1 MLNIFFWSNLRYSYD
16 DKTSMYVPS
25 FTLGF
30 WICIICTWS
39 FINLY
44 LCLCAFDWQILYL
57 LSQTLQP
64 HQHQSL
70 TSQHNLMA
78 QSPNYHH
85 QGTFSVQGEMTV
97 VCSGQTGI
105 TIRPLM
111 PKSSFSPHIP
121 GDFLLTP
128 YMILNCEMCA
138 QITES
143 TEEKGKL
150 SIFGESALWRRSS
163 KKLGAQT
170 WFQKFS

>member
-1 MLNIFFWSNLRYSYD
+1 MLNFLFSGNYIFLSNLRYSFD

-30 WICIICTWS
+30 CICIICTWS

-85 QGTFSVQGEMTV
+85 QGTFSVQGEMRV
-97 VCSGQTGI
+97 VCSVQTGI

-128 YMILNCEMCA
+128 YMI
-138 QITES
+138 
-143 TEEKGKL
+143 
-150 SIFGESALWRRSS
+150 
-163 KKLGAQT
+163 
-170 WFQKFS
+170 